1 MPSHQKWKVLGGAV
15 SGGVLVRIGK
25 ELGSSRLADRLGTG
39 ALVQELQLTG
49 DRLKYRL
56 LAGSG
61 PPEGWVSVKL
71 GSKELLQRCTEQ
83 GFAWKAQKGSVDEE
97 VITPPV
103 LEIFDLAL
111 NVAAMVQIGPKF
123 RVSKVCNE
131 KLLEVSPSEEPVGP
145 EDFWPP
151 DCTFSVEQRHYLYWA
166 IVCCSSCD
174 TWTLALALALKELS
188 DHGVVLAHEGKPV
201 VNIVVMNT
209 PTMDIGDLLP
219 TAVEF
224 LEPIS
229 GARIPMFSTP
239 ASQLALRA
247 MGNEVQERLGWGVAS
262 MFDEQLRKNFVD
274 EFGDSS
280 LTHTVPHWWIAAIV
294 QGYYGRYMVHVDLCG
309 PAYGTFCGRSSG
321 GKRLPMGQ
329 ELPLDIFVTPL
340 WLMIPSATKHLFL
353 LSSEAWVDFAP
364 EDARFTDLARIR
376 HFRCLVHGTTGYVAA
391 TPLPQYVDDKLGGS
405 WLHLRTPS
413 PEAIPDLKFW
423 QEQWQEMASFIR
435 VSLLKHFLPGSQVQV
450 REDASVDPELIEKV
464 GKILARSGSES
475 MLVQIDGISE
485 PVKVEVCALRGFP
498 QYVQYFTLA
507 EMQQEAM
514 MYSVYRQQAA
524 GVDRLNHPDRLP
536 DTLEAYLRSLHN
548 M

>member
-376 HFRCLVHGTTGYVAA
+376 HFR
-391 TPLPQYVDDKLGGS
+391 
-405 WLHLRTPS
+405 
-413 PEAIPDLKFW
+413 
-423 QEQWQEMASFIR
+423 
-435 VSLLKHFLPGSQVQV
+435 
-450 REDASVDPELIEKV
+450 
-464 GKILARSGSES
+464 
-475 MLVQIDGISE
+475 
-485 PVKVEVCALRGFP
+485 
-498 QYVQYFTLA
+498 
-507 EMQQEAM
+507 
-514 MYSVYRQQAA
+514 
-524 GVDRLNHPDRLP
+524 
-536 DTLEAYLRSLHN
+536 
-548 M
+548 